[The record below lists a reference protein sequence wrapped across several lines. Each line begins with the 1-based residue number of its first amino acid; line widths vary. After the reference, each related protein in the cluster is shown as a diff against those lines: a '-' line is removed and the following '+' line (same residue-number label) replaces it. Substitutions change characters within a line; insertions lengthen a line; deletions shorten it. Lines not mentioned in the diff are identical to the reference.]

1 MVLSMPPTTLK
12 LPPQL
17 RERIRALVADTDESV
32 HSFMLKAI
40 EHETTRAEQRKDF
53 VADALEARAD
63 FAQTGLGYEARDVHA
78 HMRARAAGKPSS
90 RRPKAKRW
98 RG

>member
-1 MVLSMPPTTLK
+1 MPPTTLK

-17 RERIRALVADTDESV
+17 RERIRAIVADTDESV

-40 EHETTRAEQRKDF
+40 EQETARAEQRKGF
-53 VADALEARAD
+53 VTAALEARAD
-63 FAQTGLGYEARDVHA
+63 FAKTSLGYEAHDVHA
-78 HMRARAAGKPSS
+78 HMRARAAGKRSP
-90 RRPKAKRW
+90 RPKAKRW